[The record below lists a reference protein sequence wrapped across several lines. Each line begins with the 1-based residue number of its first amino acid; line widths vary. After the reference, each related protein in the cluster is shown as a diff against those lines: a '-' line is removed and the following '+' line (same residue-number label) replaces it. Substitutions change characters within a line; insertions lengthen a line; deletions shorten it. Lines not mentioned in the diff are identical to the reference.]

1 MGKNSNLETLALSG
15 KKAKMRTSSCPNN
28 NLLNC
33 YLGIATVTKKIKE
46 IDYTGI
52 ILRAIDKLKEAER
65 LINLEIEKQT
75 AASEVG
81 FIDAELGYNL
91 KKVKAIKTLLLSPVD
106 INSSPIIATDFIEK
120 IDKGVPEDIAAL
132 EIFQKANSQG
142 YGVQTYNMVVKLTRK
157 NNVVGGGL
165 LGGGIVVDE
174 LVNKEKL
181 Q

>member
-120 IDKGVPEDIAAL
+120 IDENEKKLFFNAPE
-132 EIFQKANSQG
+132 
-142 YGVQTYNMVVKLTRK
+142 
-157 NNVVGGGL
+157 GL
-165 LGGGIVVDE
+165 IDVYLDD
-174 LVNKEKL
+174 N
-181 Q
+181 